1 MSQLLSPV
9 VAGAWRMV
17 DWDWTPQQR
26 LSWIEENLA
35 LGITSFDH
43 ADIYG
48 GYQVEAQFGEAM
60 ALSPGLRD
68 RVQLISKCGI
78 RLVSDARPANLI
90 KHYDTSAAHVRASVD
105 ASLAALN
112 TDYLDVLL
120 VHRPDPL
127 LDAEE
132 LAGTFQALRR
142 EGKVL
147 NFGVSNFSPWQ
158 LQLLHRRCP
167 LVTNQVELSPLH
179 LDPLHD
185 GTLDQCQDF
194 DLRPMVWSPLAGGRL
209 FLGEDP
215 DARRVRE
222 VMEPMAEELG
232 IDMATLA
239 FAWVLRH
246 PSRPVPIVGSRRI
259 DIARNAVE
267 ALSLKL
273 DAQQWYRIWQAGA
286 GREVP

>member
-1 MSQLLSPV
+1 M
-9 VAGAWRMV
+9 ADWR
-17 DWDWTPQQR
+17 WTPQQR
-26 LSWIEENLA
+26 LRWIEENLE

-48 GYQVEAQFGEAM
+48 GYQVEDLFGEALAM
-60 ALSPGLRD
+60 QPGLRN
-68 RVQLISKCGI
+68 RLQLVGKCGI
-78 RLVSDARPANLI
+78 RLVSPARPGTWV

-105 ASLAALN
+105 ASLAALR
-112 TDYLDVLL
+112 TDHLDLL
-120 VHRPDPL
+120 LIHRPDAL

-142 EGKVL
+142 EGKVVH
-147 NFGVSNFSPWQ
+147 FGVSNFTPLQ
-158 LQLLHRRCP
+158 FQLLHRRCP

-179 LDPLHD
+179 LEPLHD

-194 DLRPMVWSPLAGGRL
+194 GLRPMVWSPLAGGRL
-209 FLGEDP
+209 FLGDDA

-222 VMEPMAEELG
+222 VMEALAAEL
-232 IDMATLA
+232 DVTMATLA
-239 FAWVLRH
+239 FAWAMRH

-259 DIARNAVE
+259 DIARDAVS
-267 ALSLKL
+267 ALALKL

-286 GREVP
+286 GREVD